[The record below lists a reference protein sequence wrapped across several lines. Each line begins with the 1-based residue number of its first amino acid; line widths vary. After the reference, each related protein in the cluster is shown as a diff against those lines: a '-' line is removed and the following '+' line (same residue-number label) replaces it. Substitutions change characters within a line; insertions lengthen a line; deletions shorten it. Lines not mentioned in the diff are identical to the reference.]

1 MIVAYLDCATGISG
15 DMTLAALID
24 AGVDPEDIQKAIAS
38 LGIPGVELRIAQTN
52 KCGFRATQVFI
63 DHPPQHA
70 HRHLSD
76 IRQMIESSDVLT
88 AIQKETALEIFQAI
102 GVAEAHVH
110 GMTLEDVHFHEVGA
124 VDSIADIVGAAVGFS
139 LLGVDRVYCS
149 QIPTGHGRIK
159 IAHGVC
165 TIPAPATAEILKGIP
180 LIDVDVQAELTTPT
194 GAAIVKAMVDEFRP
208 GLPPLM
214 IDRIGYGAGSRDLS
228 GRANMLRLILG
239 ELAPEKELEEVTLL
253 ETNLD
258 DVSGEILGY
267 TRKQLMEA
275 GALDVYTTS
284 VQMKKDRPGVM
295 ISVIAS
301 PVDVERL
308 EGILFQETGTLGI
321 RRRSIQRSVRRREQI
336 SVTTPWGNVMG
347 KIGWRDVE
355 AARFTPEFDSCAELA
370 ESSGVSL
377 LDVYR
382 SAEAAFLFGGINHN
396 DNDNDNDNDNEENF
410 TVSDHSTHEH
420 EHDHSHDHD
429 HDHGDGHHHDH
440 G

>member
-24 AGVDPEDIQKAIAS
+24 AGVDPHDIQKAIAS
-38 LGIPGVELRIAQTN
+38 LGIPGVDLRVEQAN
-52 KCGFRATQVFI
+52 KAGFRTTQVFI

-88 AIQKETALEIFQAI
+88 PLQKETALEIFQAI

-139 LLGVDRVYCS
+139 LLGVDRIYCS
-149 QIPTGHGRIK
+149 PIPTGHGKIK
-159 IAHGVC
+159 IAHGIC

-180 LIDVDVQAELTTPT
+180 LCDVDVEAELTTPT
-194 GAAIVKAMVDEFRP
+194 GAAIVKTMVDEFRP
-208 GLPPLM
+208 GLPSLS
-214 IDRIGYGAGSRDLS
+214 IDRIGYGAGSRDLP

-239 ELAPEKELEEVTLL
+239 ELTPEKGLEEIVLM

-258 DVSGEILGY
+258 DISGEILGY
-267 TRKQLMEA
+267 ARKQLMAA

-284 VQMKKDRPGVM
+284 IQMKKDRPGVM
-295 ISVIAS
+295 MSVIAL
-301 PVDVERL
+301 PADVEHL

-321 RRRSIQRSVRRREQI
+321 RRRIIQRSVRRREQL
-336 SVTTPWGNVMG
+336 SVTTPWGEVTG
-347 KIGWRDVE
+347 KIAWRDAE

-370 ESSGVSL
+370 EKSGVSL

-382 SAEAAFLFGGINHN
+382 AAEAAFLFGETPEQ
-396 DNDNDNDNDNEENF
+396 EEL
-410 TVSDHSTHEH
+410 SDHDASHTAEH
-420 EHDHSHDHD
+420 HHHHSHDHRHDHDHTHD